1 MHISDLPDKEFK
13 IVVLRDLSELQGN
26 TCNST
31 KPGGTRYEQN
41 EMWNKEKSW
50 KKKPSRNSRAEK
62 MQVR

>member
-13 IVVLRDLSELQGN
+13 IVVLRELSELQGN

-50 KKKPSRNSRAEK
+50 KKKTK
-62 MQVR
+62 